1 MEKDIS
7 ELTKELQTAQM
18 EMYSAETQVASAM
31 ADDDLCSQF
40 LTDQGTYDRNKLA
53 EADKEKAQEFRERA
67 LEIQREYNLH
77 TICEKVYSLQA
88 QLMEKHKELDIPILH
103 KL

>member
-7 ELTKELQTAQM
+7 ELIKELQTAQKK
-18 EMYSAETQVASAM
+18 MYSAETQVASAM
-31 ADDDLCSQF
+31 ADDDLCRQF

-53 EADKEKAQEFRERA
+53 EADKEKAQEFRERV

-77 TICEKVYSLQA
+77 TICAKVYSLQA
-88 QLMEKHKELDIPILH
+88 QLTERHKELEIPILH
-103 KL
+103 EL